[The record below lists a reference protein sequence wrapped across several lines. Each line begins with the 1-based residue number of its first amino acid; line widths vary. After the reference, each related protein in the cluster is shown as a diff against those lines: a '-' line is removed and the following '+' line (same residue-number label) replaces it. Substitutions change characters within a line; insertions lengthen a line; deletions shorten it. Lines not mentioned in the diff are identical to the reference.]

1 MGCTVSIN
9 RHGTLCYRL
18 YWKNQDWKES
28 SGLKNTPDNSKI
40 VSAWAA
46 IIDKDIRDGNFD
58 YLKHFPTGNHAH
70 LFLAQDQK
78 KYITVREFF
87 HWWPKQLTGI
97 KQHTAKCYESWI
109 RNHVLPTLGYRIFNT
124 ITTSDIKTLQTHLRE
139 KKVGA
144 TTINRTIYHA
154 FRAMVRSAIS
164 EKQLMKSPFIRGELK
179 REVEKEYE
187 TPDPYTPEERKK
199 IIRDFWEDDRLYFP
213 LVYFQFW
220 VGTRL
225 PKP

>member
-1 MGCTVSIN
+1 
-9 RHGTLCYRL
+9 
-18 YWKNQDWKES
+18 
-28 SGLKNTPDNSKI
+28 
-40 VSAWAA
+40 
-46 IIDKDIRDGNFD
+46 
-58 YLKHFPTGNHAH
+58 
-70 LFLAQDQK
+70 
-78 KYITVREFF
+78 
-87 HWWPKQLTGI
+87 
-97 KQHTAKCYESWI
+97 
-109 RNHVLPTLGYRIFNT
+109 
-124 ITTSDIKTLQTHLRE
+124 
-139 KKVGA
+139 
-144 TTINRTIYHA
+144 
-154 FRAMVRSAIS
+154 MVRSAIS